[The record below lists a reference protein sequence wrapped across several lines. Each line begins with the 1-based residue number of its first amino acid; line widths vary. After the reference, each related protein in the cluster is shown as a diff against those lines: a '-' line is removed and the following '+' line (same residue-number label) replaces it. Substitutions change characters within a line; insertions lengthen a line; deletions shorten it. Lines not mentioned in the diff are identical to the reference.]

1 MNALYLAKEFPPNVY
16 GGAGVHLKNLVEAM
30 LCFCK
35 NIVPKVICYGSD
47 VPSIIRPPL
56 EVYPVPFEQQVE
68 GVNRECA
75 DIQSHLK
82 WANEVL
88 SLDVDFDII
97 HCHTWHSLL
106 PGILLKLLTGKPLV
120 ITCHS
125 IDIKR
130 PWKRDAL
137 GMVYNYSRWI
147 EKAAYTEADAIIAV
161 SETVKENIKTYFSP
175 SAPIYTIY
183 NGVDHLLDPS
193 SQYTAAGRAVDFEM
207 IHAPYVLFLGRLTKQ
222 KGLDYFLDAAEM
234 AMGSGIQFVVCAGQA
249 DSAQVERT
257 YRQRCSAL
265 QERGASILWLRNVYH
280 PVVKAKLYEA
290 AAAYVNPSVYEPFGL
305 TVAEALAVGAPVILS
320 DVCGI
325 SELLTDGADC
335 AMVQYAENDRIF
347 STQLYNRIMEVAMSE
362 ELRQKLSKNGKETFS
377 TLPSWKECALRHQ
390 HVYTTAIRE

>member
-1 MNALYLAKEFPPNVY
+1 MNVLYLSKEFPPNVY

-30 LCFCK
+30 LCSCK
-35 NIVPKVICYGSD
+35 SIVPKVICYGSD
-47 VPSIIRPPL
+47 APNVRPPL
-56 EVYPVPFEQQVE
+56 EVYPVPFEQQAA
-68 GVNRECA
+68 GVNREYA

-88 SLDVDFDII
+88 SLNVDFDII

-106 PGILLKLLTGKPLV
+106 PGILLKQLTGKPLV

-161 SETVKENIKTYFSP
+161 SETVKKDIKTYFSP
-175 SAPIYTIY
+175 SAPVYTIY
-183 NGVDHLLDPS
+183 NGADHLLIPTS
-193 SQYTAAGRAVDFEM
+193 LNTAAGDVVDWERV
-207 IHAPYVLFLGRLTKQ
+207 HAPYVLFLGRLTDQ
-222 KGLDYFLDAAEM
+222 KGLDHFLDAAEM
-234 AMGSGIQFVVCAGQA
+234 AIGSGIQFVVCAGQA
-249 DSAQVERT
+249 DSAQIELA
-257 YRQRCSAL
+257 YQQRCSAL
-265 QERGASILWLRNVYH
+265 QEKEAAILWLRNVYH
-280 PVVKAKLYEA
+280 PAVKAKLYEA
-290 AAAYVNPSVYEPFGL
+290 ATAYVNPSVYEPFGL

-335 AMVQYAENDRIF
+335 AMVPYTENDRIF
-347 STQLYNRIMEVAMSE
+347 SKQLYDRIMEVATSE
-362 ELRQKLSKNGKETFS
+362 ELRQKLSKKGKETFS
-377 TLPSWKECALRHQ
+377 TLPTWRECALCHQ
-390 HVYTTAIRE
+390 HVYTTAIRK